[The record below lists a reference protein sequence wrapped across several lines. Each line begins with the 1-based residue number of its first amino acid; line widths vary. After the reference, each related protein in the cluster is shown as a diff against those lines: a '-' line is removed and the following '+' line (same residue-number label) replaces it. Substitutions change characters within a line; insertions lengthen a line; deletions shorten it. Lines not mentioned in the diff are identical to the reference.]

1 MPPAPVHSGMDHRL
15 LGRTGVR
22 VSSLCFGTM
31 SFGTTADED
40 ASAAMFH
47 ACLDAGIDMFDTANV
62 YGQGR
67 SERILGGLIK
77 EMRDDLVIASKVFGR
92 MGEGPN
98 DQGLSRR
105 HVTRAVEQSLRRLG
119 TDRLD
124 LYYLHQFD
132 PDVPIEETLRAL
144 DDLVR
149 DGLILYPAVSNWAA
163 WQIAKALG
171 ASAAEGLARFEAVQP
186 MYNLVKRQ
194 AEVEI
199 LPLAASEGLAV
210 FPYSPVGGGLLS
222 GKYGPDTRPD
232 RGRLV
237 ESDQYA
243 RRYGRDTDYQV
254 AERFTAY
261 AQEQGVH
268 PVTLAVAWVGSHPA
282 VTAPILGARDTEQLA
297 PALAAAEFE
306 MTERMRDEISALT
319 PEVPPAHDRR
329 EEAL

>member
-1 MPPAPVHSGMDHRL
+1 MDYRL

-31 SFGTTADED
+31 SFGTTADEE

-47 ACLDAGIDMFDTANV
+47 DCLDAGVNMFDTANV

-67 SERILGGLIK
+67 SERILGGLIQ

-98 DQGLSRR
+98 DGGLSRR

-144 DDLVR
+144 DGLVR
-149 DGLILYPAVSNWAA
+149 EVLILYPASTHSAA
-163 WQIAKALG
+163 GQIANVLG
-171 ASAAEGLARFEAVQP
+171 ASATDGVARFDAVQP

-237 ESDQYA
+237 ENENYA
-243 RRYGRDTDYQV
+243 RRYGRDTDYLI

-297 PALAAAEFE
+297 PALAAGSFE
-306 MTERMRDEISALT
+306 MTERMRDEITALT

>member
-1 MPPAPVHSGMDHRL
+1 MDYRP

-31 SFGTTADED
+31 SFGTTADEE

-47 ACLDAGIDMFDTANV
+47 ACLDAGVNMFDTANV

-67 SERILGGLIK
+67 SERILGGLIQ

-92 MGEGPN
+92 MREGPN
-98 DQGLSRR
+98 DRGLSRR

-124 LYYLHQFD
+124 LYYLHKFD

-222 GKYGPDTRPD
+222 GKYGPETRPD

-243 RRYGRDTDYQV
+243 RRYGRDTDYQI

-297 PALAAAEFE
+297 PALAAGAFE
-306 MTERMRDEISALT
+306 MTERMRDEITALT

-329 EEAL
+329 EEAR